1 MLICCN
7 MKRFILSLILTFS
20 ICSCSCDYKVNNN
33 TTTYAIKFK
42 DGTEVEMM
50 AKDCYTTKEG
60 YVVCHGNGQHSIFNM
75 DEVIY
80 ILKK

>member
-1 MLICCN
+1 
-7 MKRFILSLILTFS
+7 MKRFILLLVLIFS
-20 ICSCSCDYKVNNN
+20 ICSCDYKVNDN
-33 TTTYAIKFK
+33 TTTYVIKFK

-60 YVVCHGNGQHSIFNM
+60 YVVCHGNGQHSIFNI
-75 DEVIY
+75 DEVVY

>member
-1 MLICCN
+1 MAW
-7 MKRFILSLILTFS
+7 LTV
-20 ICSCSCDYKVNNN
+20 D
-33 TTTYAIKFK
+33 K

-60 YVVCHGNGQHSIFNM
+60 YVVCHGNGQHSIFNI
-75 DEVIY
+75 DEVVY